1 MTKVPAIIAM
11 VVGLAVGPATAQNTT
26 RPAKTVATPDCTAL
40 WKSADKNSDAN
51 LVGTEADKYKSV
63 MTKVDTDKD
72 GKISQTEF
80 TSACQRG
87 DIKS

>member
-1 MTKVPAIIAM
+1 MTKVPAIMAM
-11 VVGLAVGPATAQNTT
+11 VVSLAAGPVAAQTTTTPPKTA
-26 RPAKTVATPDCTAL
+26 AKPDCSVL
-40 WKSADKNSDAN
+40 WKGADKNSDAN
-51 LVGTEADKYKSV
+51 LAGTEADKYKAV
-63 MTKVDTDKD
+63 MTKVDTNKD